1 MDYFVPSTSQF
12 FSYYPKYEYLDNVLS
27 LTSRKKINLFLDVK
41 SCAQA
46 LFQEWAVKHIVDQ
59 SKGTA
64 MVDTSLFSAALEF
77 ISFHKLYAKKRNIDL
92 NMYFF
97 MEQGKS
103 SYHLDVYKDYKSNR
117 GLSDM
122 FGLDLKD
129 RELFFKVLDRNYHVM
144 DKVTNKIPKVCF
156 IKLEFLEADFIPYY
170 LMNYVLPKEDVE
182 NSANIIY
189 STDKDMLQFLDST
202 NKFQYYRHGKNMKML
217 SYKDIYQHWLKED
230 LQLND
235 PAVWFPLALSII
247 GDTGDGFHGV
257 SGVGQ
262 KTLPKVFEYVM
273 TLCGRSMN
281 GVYDNILKKQP
292 IFDMKYPV
300 KDGALKRVMD
310 SQDIVIRNLKLGSFK
325 LLSEVLNGGFP
336 SYMIDRKKQ
345 ILENVSNTYKCSA
358 AGIMI
363 SALNNAGLMGI
374 VTERTVVN
382 LF

>member
-1 MDYFVPSTSQF
+1 MDYFTPNTSQF

-46 LFQEWAVKHIVDQ
+46 LFQEWAIKHIVDQ
-59 SKGTA
+59 SKGTIT
-64 MVDTSLFSAALEF
+64 VDTSLFSAVLEF

-103 SYHLDVYKDYKSNR
+103 SYHLDVHKEYKSNR

-129 RELFFKVLDRNYHVM
+129 REVFFKALDRNYHVM
-144 DKVTNKIPKVCF
+144 DKVANKIPNVCF
-156 IKLEFLEADFIPYY
+156 FKLEFLEADFIPFY
-170 LMNYVLPKEDVE
+170 LMNFVLSKEDVD

-189 STDKDMLQFLDST
+189 STDKDMLQCLDSS
-202 NKFQYYRHGKNMKML
+202 NKFQFYRHGKNVKML

-235 PAVWFPLALSII
+235 PASWFPMTLSII
-247 GDTGDGFHGV
+247 GDSSDGFDGV
-257 SGVGQ
+257 RSVGP
-262 KTLPKVFEYVM
+262 KTLLKEFEYVM

-281 GVYDNILKKQP
+281 NVYDNILNKRP

-300 KDGALKRVMD
+300 KEGPLKKIID
-310 SQDIVIRNLKLGSFK
+310 SHDVIVRNLKLSSFK
-325 LLSEVLNGGFP
+325 LLSEYLNSGFP
-336 SYMIDRKKQ
+336 IDMINKKKQ
-345 ILENVSNTYKCSA
+345 ILESINNTYKCSA

-363 SALNNAGLMGI
+363 NALNKAGLMGI
-374 VTERTVVN
+374 VKESTVVN